1 MHYAVSLHMPI
12 CASSIPVFRVN
23 YADNFN
29 KILNLSP
36 L

>member
-12 CASSIPVFRVN
+12 CASSIFRVN